1 MNIADFL
8 SRSAHSAP
16 NKIAVKFL
24 GQEFLGGS
32 SFTFKELN
40 AYSAIFSN
48 FLESCGVQKGTRVA
62 LYLPNRPE
70 FIVSYFAIQKLG
82 AVAVSIGSML
92 KHDEVRHILDD
103 SSSKVIVTDDAL
115 LKNVPDLK
123 SLEVIVSQSSKSTP
137 LTLLSPENLRFS
149 LSGRLWGYNNAML
162 VDMTAYRKEMD
173 MGNEEPAA
181 ILYTSGTTG
190 KSKGAVL
197 SHGNVISNVLETQ
210 RAINSTWDDVQLCF
224 LPLYHC
230 FGQNFIMLQSIAAGS
245 TMILQD
251 KFSPGNALKAVA
263 DENVTM
269 FYGVPPV
276 FNALRNIPE
285 TEDVFKSSVRYNFS
299 AAAKMPLE
307 IAEEWRGKIKG
318 VNGIELPIYEGY
330 GLTETSPFASYN
342 HWTMF
347 KPGSIGRPINFVEMK
362 IIDPASETEN
372 MLELKQGEEGEIC
385 IRGPNVMKGYYNKPD
400 ETREAISPDGWFR
413 SGDIGLMDNE
423 GYFFITDR
431 KKDMVNRGG
440 FNVYPNE
447 VEGVIYELKGVEEVA
462 VYGRMDDKQAREI
475 LYAQVRFKEG
485 ANLTAEEIIS
495 HCRQKIANYK
505 VPEVVNFGDIPKS
518 PTGKILKR
526 ILRGE

>member
-1 MNIADFL
+1 MGESF
-8 SRSAHSAP
+8 
-16 NKIAVKFL
+16 
-24 GQEFLGGS
+24 
-32 SFTFKELN
+32 FTFKELN
-40 AYSAIFSN
+40 IYSAIFSEH
-48 FLESCGVQKGTRVA
+48 LKSCGVQKGARVA
-62 LYLPNRPE
+62 LYLPNTPE
-70 FIVSYFAIQKLG
+70 FIVSYFAIQRLG

-103 SSSKVIVTDDAL
+103 SSSKVLVTDDAL
-115 LKNVPDLK
+115 LKNIPDHLK
-123 SLEVIVSQSSKSTP
+123 SLETIISRGSNFVSFTP
-137 LTLLSPENLRFS
+137 EHI
-149 LSGRLWGYNNAML
+149 RLCGHLCTYNQAML
-162 VDMTAYRKEMD
+162 TELVAKSKVMD
-173 MGNEEPAA
+173 MENEDPAA

-210 RAINSTWDDVQLCF
+210 RAVNSTWDDVQLCF

-245 TMILQD
+245 TLVLQD
-251 KFSPGNALKAVA
+251 KFSPNNALQAVA

-276 FNALRNIPE
+276 FNALRNLSE
-285 TEDVFKSSVRYNFS
+285 TENVFKKSVRYNFS

-307 IAEEWRGKIKG
+307 IAEEWRRKING

-342 HWTMF
+342 HWTRF
-347 KPGSIGRPINFVEMK
+347 KPGSIGRPINFAEMK
-362 IIDPASETEN
+362 IIDPASKTDG
-372 MLELKQGEEGEIC
+372 MAGLKQGEEGEIC
-385 IRGPNVMKGYYNKPD
+385 IRGPNVMKGYYNRPD
-400 ETREAISPDGWFR
+400 ETSEAISPDGWFR
-413 SGDIGLMDNE
+413 SGDIGFMDEE

-447 VEGVIYELKGVEEVA
+447 VEDVIYGLEGVGEVA
-462 VYGRMDDKQAREI
+462 VYGKMDDKLGREMV
-475 LYAQVRFKEG
+475 YAQVKLKG
-485 ANLTAEEIIS
+485 NANLTAEDIIS
-495 HCRQKIANYK
+495 HCREKIASYK